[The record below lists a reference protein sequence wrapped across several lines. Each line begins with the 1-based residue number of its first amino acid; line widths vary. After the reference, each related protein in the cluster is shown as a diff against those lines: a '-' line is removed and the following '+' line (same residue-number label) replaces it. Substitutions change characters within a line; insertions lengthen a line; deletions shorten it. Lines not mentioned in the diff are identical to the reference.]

1 MNRPLGRIVIV
12 GGGTAGWIAAAML
25 ARFVPRQT
33 RITLVESDAIGTV
46 GVGEATIPQI
56 RLLFS
61 GLGLDEAKLLAAT
74 EGTIKFGIE
83 FDGWQRPGHR
93 YMHAFGT
100 IGRGLGV
107 VPFYHYWLRGRA
119 EGIAAPLADYIP
131 SAVAA
136 RGTGTA
142 AEHISHAFHLDA
154 PLLAA
159 LLRRVAEAG
168 GVERIEGSVAAIER
182 GETGDIAALRLD
194 GDRCVDGDFF
204 LDCTGFR
211 ALLIGRALGVGF
223 DDWSHW
229 LPCDHA
235 LAVASARREPLLPY
249 TRAIARS
256 AGWQWRIPLRH
267 RTGNGLVYSSAHLSE
282 DEACAQLLANLDG
295 DPLADPRPLRFL
307 TGKRKRF
314 WERNVIAIGLASGFM
329 EPLEST
335 SIHMIQSAIARLL
348 ELFPAAGGNGAAR
361 DAYNA
366 QTDQEY
372 DRIRDFL
379 ILHYHANSRDEP
391 FWRDRR
397 NANLPQELTEKL
409 RQWREGARI
418 VQHGH
423 ELFTEPGWVQLLI
436 GQDFACDRWSTLAD
450 GLTSPELHRF
460 LDSAVVG
467 RG

>member
-33 RITLVESDAIGTV
+33 RITLVESEAIGTV

-83 FDGWQRPGHR
+83 FDGWRRPGHR

-142 AEHISHAFHLDA
+142 VEHVSHAFHLDA
-154 PLLAA
+154 SLLAA

-168 GVERIEGSVAAIER
+168 GVERIEGSVAAIKR

-229 LPCDHA
+229 LPCDRA

-267 RTGNGLVYSSAHLSE
+267 RIGNGLVYSSAHLSE

>member
-154 PLLAA
+154 SLLAA

-229 LPCDHA
+229 LPCDRA

>member
-25 ARFVPRQT
+25 ARFVQRQT

-154 PLLAA
+154 SLLAA

-229 LPCDHA
+229 LPCDRA

-282 DEACAQLLANLDG
+282 DEACAQLLANVDG

>member
-1 MNRPLGRIVIV
+1 M
-12 GGGTAGWIAAAML
+12 
-25 ARFVPRQT
+25 
-33 RITLVESDAIGTV
+33 
-46 GVGEATIPQI
+46 
-56 RLLFS
+56 
-61 GLGLDEAKLLAAT
+61 
-74 EGTIKFGIE
+74 
-83 FDGWQRPGHR
+83 
-93 YMHAFGT
+93 
-100 IGRGLGV
+100 
-107 VPFYHYWLRGRA
+107 
-119 EGIAAPLADYIP
+119 
-131 SAVAA
+131 
-136 RGTGTA
+136 
-142 AEHISHAFHLDA
+142 
-154 PLLAA
+154 
-159 LLRRVAEAG
+159 
-168 GVERIEGSVAAIER
+168 
-182 GETGDIAALRLD
+182 
-194 GDRCVDGDFF
+194 
-204 LDCTGFR
+204 
-211 ALLIGRALGVGF
+211 
-223 DDWSHW
+223 
-229 LPCDHA
+229 
-235 LAVASARREPLLPY
+235 
-249 TRAIARS
+249 
-256 AGWQWRIPLRH
+256 
-267 RTGNGLVYSSAHLSE
+267 SE

-307 TGKRKRF
+307 TGKRQRF

-436 GQDFACDRWSTLAD
+436 GQDFTCDRWSTLAD